1 LSRSIVVGVFIP
13 QEVVEEEEE
22 EEEGVYPVNM
32 RIVHN

>member
-1 LSRSIVVGVFIP
+1 LSRSIVVGVFIQ
-13 QEVVEEEEE
+13 QEEEEEEEE